1 MLTIEQVVASQK
13 ASLGNVFGVTARAYE
28 GFEKLVELNLQAGKS
43 ALSDV
48 AQASGAALSAKDAQG
63 FAALQEAA
71 LQPNVEKLTSYG
83 RQLYDIV
90 AATNADI
97 GKIVEESAAAT
108 QESLASVFDLAVK
121 NAPAG
126 SENVVAF
133 MKSTVAAANSAFET
147 VQKAVKQAAD
157 VAESNVAAAT
167 ATTTKASGS
176 RSKRAA

>member
-1 MLTIEQVVASQK
+1 MP
-13 ASLGNVFGVTARAYE
+13 
-28 GFEKLVELNLQAGKS
+28 
-43 ALSDV
+43 
-48 AQASGAALSAKDAQG
+48 DA
-63 FAALQEAA
+63 
-71 LQPNVEKLTSYG
+71 PVK
-83 RQLYDIV
+83 
-90 AATNADI
+90 
-97 GKIVEESAAAT
+97 
-108 QESLASVFDLAVK
+108 AVK